1 MNSSKYFM
9 QIQPPTLNSN
19 TKATLVCIY
28 IVANDLGKALPKVC
42 EIGSEPKMILVP

>member
-1 MNSSKYFM
+1 M
-9 QIQPPTLNSN
+9 QFKPQTLNLN
-19 TKATLVCIY
+19 PKATLVCIY